1 MNDLRDLYQQLII
14 DHNQH
19 PRNFGVLA
27 GANRTAQGHNPLC
40 GDQFNLTARLEGDV
54 ITDIKFEGAGCAISK
69 ASASI
74 MTTVVKGL
82 TDQGAR
88 EVLDRFHL
96 MVTTGEVDT
105 EAMGKLAALAD
116 VYKYPARV
124 KCAMLAWRTLA
135 ASLDQQAALA
145 STE

>member
-14 DHNQH
+14 DHNQN
-19 PRNFGVLA
+19 PRNFGVLE
-27 GANRTAQGHNPLC
+27 GANRTAKGHNPLC
-40 GDQFNLTARLEGDV
+40 GDRLNLTALLDGDV
-54 ITDIKFEGAGCAISK
+54 ITDLKFEGDGCAISK

-74 MTTVVKGL
+74 MTTVVKGM
-82 TDQGAR
+82 TDEEAR
-88 EVLDRFHL
+88 AVLDRFHR

-105 EAMGKLAALAD
+105 DAMGKLAALAD

-135 ASLDQQAALA
+135 ASLDQQAAPA